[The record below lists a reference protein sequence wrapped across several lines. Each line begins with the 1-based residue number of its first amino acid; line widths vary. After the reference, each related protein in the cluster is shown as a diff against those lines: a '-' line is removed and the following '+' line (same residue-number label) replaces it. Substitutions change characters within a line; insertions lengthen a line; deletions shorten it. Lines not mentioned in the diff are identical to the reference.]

1 MTFQHTEILSTQS
14 YLHPLR
20 SSIQTDECTFVMC
33 SEILFKSSSA
43 GKFCVGGIFGFQSM
57 YIQYIYI
64 CIYSIWT
71 VHKEGTHQL
80 IAEMTDLQ
88 GSFAQFCSHE
98 IKELVFK
105 ALKSVDEYSRC
116 LGKSPKVSHIVVME
130 SMRLVYHRRPDA
142 WRLR

>member
-1 MTFQHTEILSTQS
+1 MLEE
-14 YLHPLR
+14 YLVSNLCIY
-20 SSIQTDECTFVMC
+20 S
-33 SEILFKSSSA
+33 
-43 GKFCVGGIFGFQSM
+43 
-57 YIQYIYI
+57 IYI

-116 LGKSPKVSHIVVME
+116 LGKSPKVSHIVVMK